1 MILITGGMGY
11 IGTHLVLELMEDDEE
26 VVILDNL
33 CNSSRSTLERIA
45 RVAGRTPA
53 FIEGDVRD
61 RDTLDDLFSRYPI
74 DAVIHCAGLKA
85 VGESVR
91 EPLRYYDTNVSGS
104 VTLCQA
110 MAAARVFTLVF
121 SSSAT
126 VYDDCAVMPINE
138 RCQTGHPSNPYG
150 QSKLMAENVMRSM
163 AEADARWSVGLL
175 RYFNPIG
182 AHDSGEVGEMPSLT
196 PNNLLPYLLQVA
208 SGQRPALSVFGS
220 DYLTPDGTGVRDYV
234 HVMDLAE
241 GHLKALQAL
250 RRTQGIHIWN
260 LGTGRGHSVLEVVKA
275 FEGVSGVAVPLAF
288 EPRRAG
294 DIAQC
299 WANPAKASHELG
311 WSARRS
317 LDCMLTD
324 AWRWQMN
331 YQPDLDAV
339 RLTTSVRPAVA
350 AIQMPALLIQ
360 ADEATSKSA
369 PGYRSAYQHRDGQTL

>member
-11 IGTHLVLELMEDDEE
+11 IGAHLALELMNDGED

-33 CNSSRSTLERIA
+33 CNSSRVTLERIE
-45 RVAGRTPA
+45 RVTGRQPA
-53 FIEGDVRD
+53 FVEGDVRH
-61 RDTLDDLFSRYPI
+61 RKTLDALFALYPI
-74 DAVIHCAGLKA
+74 EAVIHCAGLKA
-85 VGESVR
+85 VAESVR

-110 MAAARVFTLVF
+110 MADALVFTLVF

-138 RCQTGHPSNPYG
+138 LCETGHPSNPYG

-163 AEADARWSVGLL
+163 VNADHRWSVGLL

-182 AHDSGEVGEMPSLT
+182 AHDSGELGETPTLT

-208 SGQRPALSVFGS
+208 GGQRRALSVFGS
-220 DYLTPDGTGVRDYV
+220 DYLTPDGTGIRDYV

-241 GHLKALQAL
+241 GHLKALHAL
-250 RRTQGIHIWN
+250 RLTHGIHVWN
-260 LGTGRGHSVLEVVKA
+260 LGTGCGHSVLEVVSA
-275 FEGVSGVAVPLAF
+275 FERVSGIIVQLNY

-294 DIAQC
+294 DIARC
-299 WANPAKASHELG
+299 WADPAKASSELG
-311 WSARRS
+311 WSAHRS

-324 AWRWQMN
+324 AWRWQLSL
-331 YQPDLDAV
+331 QLDHDLLDNEDVPLGALDVSVIPHV
-339 RLTTSVRPAVA
+339 RVPVRVLA
-350 AIQMPALLIQ
+350 
-360 ADEATSKSA
+360 S
-369 PGYRSAYQHRDGQTL
+369 GQTP

>member
-11 IGTHLVLELMEDDEE
+11 IGTHLVLELMEDGED

-33 CNSSRSTLERIA
+33 CNSSRTTLDNITRIT
-45 RVAGRTPA
+45 GRRPA

-61 RDTLDDLFSRYPI
+61 RQTLDELFERYPV

-91 EPLRYYDTNVSGS
+91 EPLRYYDNNVGGS
-104 VTLCQA
+104 VILCQA
-110 MAAARVFTLVF
+110 MADALIFTLVF

-138 RCQTGHPSNPYG
+138 RCATGHPSNPYG
-150 QSKLMAENVMRSM
+150 QSKLMAENVMKSM
-163 AEADARWSVGLL
+163 VDAEPRWSVGLL

-182 AHDSGEVGEMPSLT
+182 AHESGNVGETCSLT

-208 SGQRPALSVFGS
+208 SGQRPALSVFGT
-220 DYLTPDGTGVRDYV
+220 DYLTPDGTGIRDYV

-241 GHLKALQAL
+241 GHLKALHAL
-250 RRTQGIHIWN
+250 RLTHGVHVWN
-260 LGTGRGHSVLEVVKA
+260 LGTGLGHSVLEVVKA
-275 FEGVSGVAVPLAF
+275 FERVSGVAVPLTY

-299 WANPAKASHELG
+299 WADPAKALRELG
-311 WSARRS
+311 WSAHRS
-317 LDCMLTD
+317 LDCMLAD
-324 AWRWQMN
+324 AWRWQLSS
-331 YQPDLDAV
+331 QSADGA
-339 RLTTSVRPAVA
+339 RLIGAVA
-350 AIQMPALLIQ
+350 LPGIGLVAAQPL
-360 ADEATSKSA
+360 SA
-369 PGYRSAYQHRDGQTL
+369 QPLSTPPSGAPLA

>member
-11 IGTHLVLELMEDDEE
+11 IGTHLVIELMKDGES

-45 RVAGRTPA
+45 RVAGRAPA
-53 FIEGDVRD
+53 FIEGDVRN
-61 RDTLDDLFSRYPI
+61 RETLDALFKRYPI

-85 VGESVR
+85 VGESVQQ
-91 EPLRYYDTNVSGS
+91 PLTYYDNNVGGT

-110 MAAARVFTLVF
+110 MAAAQVFTLVF

-150 QSKLMAENVMRSM
+150 ESKLMAEHVMQSM
-163 AEADARWSVGLL
+163 VDAESRWSVGLL

-182 AHDSGEVGEMPSLT
+182 AHDSGHVGEMPTLT

-208 SGQRPALSVFGS
+208 SGQRATLAVFGS
-220 DYLTPDGTGVRDYV
+220 DYLTPDGTGIRDYV

-241 GHLKALQAL
+241 GHIKALRAL
-250 RRTQGIHIWN
+250 RLTRGVHVWN
-260 LGTGRGHSVLEVVKA
+260 LGTGRGHSVLEVVRA
-275 FEGVSGVAVPLAF
+275 FERVSGIVVPLMF

-299 WANPAKASHELG
+299 WADPSKAYRELG
-311 WSARRS
+311 WSAHRT

-324 AWRWQMN
+324 AWRWQVS
-331 YQPDLDAV
+331 YQSSIGAV
-339 RLTTSVRPAVA
+339 LMTAIVPPA
-350 AIQMPALLIQ
+350 ALAPTGPSLIQ
-360 ADEATSKSA
+360 LD
-369 PGYRSAYQHRDGQTL
+369 RSGHANGRHTGFNHPFSS